1 MRGIFF
7 FAARF
12 GGCPEG
18 DCSAERFIAVKVE
31 SLCSRVVACLPS
43 LSLVSASLGSDT
55 GQVSTEYLLYMIIT
69 ENIDFIQA

>member
-1 MRGIFF
+1 MEFSSLQRGLEDVQR
-7 FAARF
+7 ATAVQNVLL
-12 GGCPEG
+12 PE
-18 DCSAERFIAVKVE
+18 KVE

>member
-1 MRGIFF
+1 MEFSSLQRGLEDVQRET
-7 FAARF
+7 AVQNVLL
-12 GGCPEG
+12 PE
-18 DCSAERFIAVKVE
+18 KVE
-31 SLCSRVVACLPS
+31 SLCSRVVVCLPS